1 MNPCSMD
8 TVGAMS
14 GSPALGHID
23 VVRPAD
29 LQELASH
36 DGPCV
41 SIFLPTAR
49 HGPDTLEGPVR
60 LTNLLRQ
67 VEADL
72 EPSDID
78 RATIDQVLGPLR
90 ALVDDAPFWQH
101 QSDGLALYASATLNR
116 RFRVPLSFAD
126 SAVVGSRFRL
136 LPLWSLVAGDGVFF
150 IVSLSQNE
158 VRVFEA
164 TSQTIDEVA
173 PGPVPRSL
181 AEALAH
187 EDPERQLQS
196 RSVGG
201 SDVQYH
207 GHGAGSETDK
217 ATLERY
223 FRAVDKGVTA
233 LLGPTRHPV
242 VLACVDYYLPIFQSV
257 SKLANLADAVITGN
271 PEHRTPD
278 ELLAAARPIIEPMQA
293 THRAA
298 IAERFAALAGTG
310 KTLTDVAEIVTA
322 ADQGRVDTLLVRSDG
337 FASGEQPPEVA
348 ESLTDLAVAD
358 VLATGGTIA
367 AIEHIVATG
376 TPIAAILRY

>member
-1 MNPCSMD
+1 M
-8 TVGAMS
+8 A
-14 GSPALGHID
+14 GSIALGHID
-23 VVRPAD
+23 VVRSAD
-29 LQELASH
+29 LQELATH

-60 LTNLLRQ
+60 LTNRLRQ
-67 VEADL
+67 VDADL
-72 EPSDID
+72 EASGVD
-78 RATIDQVLGPLR
+78 RDTIDQVVGPLR
-90 ALVDDAPFWQH
+90 ALVDDAPFWQQ
-101 QSDGLALYASATLNR
+101 QSDGLALYASPSLHR
-116 RFRVPLSFAD
+116 RFRVPLSFAE
-126 SAVVGSRFRL
+126 SAVVGARFRL
-136 LPLWSLVAGDGVFF
+136 LPIWSLVAGDDLFF
-150 IVSLSQNE
+150 VISLSQNE

-164 TSQTIDEVA
+164 TRQSIDEVA
-173 PGPVPRSL
+173 PGPVPSSL

-207 GHGAGSETDK
+207 GHGAGGETEK

-223 FRAVDKGVTA
+223 FRAVDSGVTA
-233 LLGPTRHPV
+233 LLGPTRQPV

-257 SKLANLADAVITGN
+257 TTLANLADTVISGN

-278 ELLAAARPIIEPMQA
+278 ELLAAARPIVEPMQA
-293 THRAA
+293 TRQEA

-310 KTLTDVAEIVTA
+310 KTLTDVADIVTA
-322 ADQGRVDTLLVRSDG
+322 ANQGRVETILVHSDRR
-337 FASGEQPPEVA
+337 ASGEPFPEVNDR
-348 ESLTDLAVAD
+348 LTDLAVAD
-358 VLATGGTIA
+358 VLAMGGNLSYV
-367 AIEHIVATG
+367 EHAVPTE